1 MLGLFNPMIREV
13 KEMMYT
19 WEEPYIVDHS
29 KFEAAFGVEI
39 TSHEEALKETIA
51 WFKSYREIKE

>member
-1 MLGLFNPMIREV
+1 MIREV